1 MFAFHPAPSGVDDW
15 HSFVSRFTP
24 PMKWFLIVLAFVPC
38 VIFAQDDFEVV
49 EYRLED
55 DPEVMANV
63 QDLAVRLA
71 GANAS
76 TATVEDNVA
85 SILSLLQ
92 SVLVSNSNVMNFR
105 TFPILQ
111 WTSGTSLPL
120 AFSTLFSE
128 LTSSSRP
135 IQSNSYLYEI
145 QRALYGVQGVP
156 SASDAVQP
164 ILKRLENSQLLSAV
178 AATQLAS
185 RVSAQL
191 VTKLEDYLDSADWSS
206 LLSDTSYLN
215 YLSTINGYMYDVY
228 SDLSTLRYLLQNS
241 QADIVSILSGSA
253 YTLTNILDKVDD
265 VHIDLT
271 GVYSKL
277 EDNVDMISQILGEI
291 EADSAYIQMIASDT
305 SDINENTGDILNF
318 LQDELDDF
326 LVNAFA
332 GLTLSAH
339 LDTTNMNV
347 TVENWP
353 TNYLVSLMQWN
364 ELDQY
369 LRQQDYELKR
379 ANNLSE
385 AYNTAFGGYLR
396 MFGIYADNATNYYTQ
411 NLLSNRDKIS
421 YNIATNE
428 IALTNSAFDVEAEN
442 LSNTWESVAIE
453 IPYISDPSNPSIPE
467 ERQDG
472 FGLSSVDTSLNH
484 GRTIVFTSGDPLYS
498 IPRMEYDLYQQNTMS
513 SALGK
518 FSTLMQ
524 VFWTALFTLFTVQ
537 LYYKAYRGARAM
549 LLASRGLNKSDVDL
563 SVGFMSDNGV
573 L

>member
-1 MFAFHPAPSGVDDW
+1 MSSFHPAFVGVDDW
-15 HSFVSRFTP
+15 YSFVPGFTP
-24 PMKWFLIVLAFVPC
+24 SMKRLLFVLAFVPC
-38 VIFAQDDFEVV
+38 IVLADLTQAQMTAAMVQALKDYAV
-49 EYRLED
+49 YSTGED
-55 DPEVMANV
+55 WALGTVPLNEDVDVAIADYLDINGRSGGIARYLRQNINDWFYPTMTN
-63 QDLAVRLA
+63 LASGVRFQQLT
-71 GANAS
+71 ANA
-76 TATVEDNVA
+76 V
-85 SILSLLQ
+85 
-92 SVLVSNSNVMNFR
+92 
-105 TFPILQ
+105 
-111 WTSGTSLPL
+111 
-120 AFSTLFSE
+120 
-128 LTSSSRP
+128 
-135 IQSNSYLYEI
+135 
-145 QRALYGVQGVP
+145 
-156 SASDAVQP
+156 
-164 ILKRLENSQLLSAV
+164 
-178 AATQLAS
+178 TQLAS
-185 RVSAQL
+185 RVSSQL
-191 VTKLEDYLDSADWSS
+191 VQKLEDYLDAAAWPT
-206 LLSDTSYLN
+206 LLSDTSNLG

-241 QADIVSILSGSA
+241 QADILSILSGSA

-291 EADSAYIQMIASDT
+291 EADSSYIQMIASDT

-318 LQDELDDF
+318 LQDELDEF

-353 TNYLVSLMQWN
+353 TNYLVSLLQWN

-428 IALTNSAFDVEAEN
+428 IALTNSAFDIEAAN
-442 LSNTWESVAIE
+442 LSNTWDSVPIE
-453 IPYISDPSNPSIPE
+453 IPYISEPSNPSIPD
-467 ERQDG
+467 ERSDA

-484 GRTIVFTSGDPLYS
+484 GRTILFTSGVPLYS
-498 IPRMEYDLYQQNTMS
+498 IPRMEYDLYRENSMS

-549 LLASRGLNKSDVDL
+549 LLASRGFNKSDVDL
-563 SVGFMSDNGV
+563 SVGFISDNGV